1 MATTRT
7 AGCWQRNL
15 SCSQGTGLGR
25 LTPQAGR
32 KDRPWT
38 CWWSPRMNWT
48 NFCRSSL
55 TIGQLFSPT
64 SFLGRKP
71 IFRCDFLA
79 SFASWR
85 RIILKSQ
92 GIARDRSRS
101 RTSNTKPASGFVQVI
116 NFKQEKWMADMKN
129 TSQAVNKSRGTLQNW
144 ETSKLGWWVINN
156 QHVLET
162 FALAEN

>member
-15 SCSQGTGLGR
+15 RACSQGTGLVR

-48 NFCRSSL
+48 NFCRSSS
-55 TIGQLFSPT
+55 TIGQFLFPHKLSREKT
-64 SFLGRKP
+64 HLSLWFFVSFV
-71 IFRCDFLA
+71 
-79 SFASWR
+79 SWR

-116 NFKQEKWMADMKN
+116 SFKQEKLMDGWHEKHIPSCKQKQRN
-129 TSQAVNKSRGTLQNW
+129 P
-144 ETSKLGWWVINN
+144 SKLRN
-156 QHVLET
+156 
-162 FALAEN
+162 

>member
-15 SCSQGTGLGR
+15 SCSQGTGLVR

-55 TIGQLFSPT
+55 TIGQFLFPHKLSREKT
-64 SFLGRKP
+64 HLSLWFCIL
-71 IFRCDFLA
+71 C
-79 SFASWR
+79 
-85 RIILKSQ
+85 ILKAYHSEEPRHCKRPLTKSD
-92 GIARDRSRS
+92 IEYK
-101 RTSNTKPASGFVQVI
+101 TSVWVCAVHQLQTRKMDGWHEKHIPRC
-116 NFKQEKWMADMKN
+116 KQKQRN
-129 TSQAVNKSRGTLQNW
+129 P
-144 ETSKLGWWVINN
+144 SKLGN
-156 QHVLET
+156 
-162 FALAEN
+162 